1 MAADPEA
8 KFLKQA
14 RRGLPSWRMQY
25 HVAFALT
32 GTFLAFAAYFLWES
46 WAAGA
51 TGDGIMPILVC
62 LSLAVAAGMWAIHSE
77 LMQGAALYVARTEA
91 P

>member
-1 MAADPEA
+1 MADLEA

-14 RRGLPSWRMQY
+14 LRGQQSWRLQY
-25 HVAFALT
+25 DVAFALT
-32 GTFLAFAAYFLWES
+32 GLFAAFAAYFLWES

-51 TGDGIMPILVC
+51 TGDAILPILVC
-62 LSLAVAAGMWAIHSE
+62 LSLAVAAGMWAIHAE
-77 LMQGAALYVARTEA
+77 LMQGAAAYVSRKET